1 MTASVAGTGARA
13 GFVTRLGA
21 FVVDAG
27 ILTLGI
33 RGAIWLLDVNFRVLR
48 RFTLPIGLTTVVLLA
63 SPLFVALYEIFFW
76 RLRGQTP
83 GKWLFGIRVV
93 ALGGGPIGVSRG
105 VVRVLGYLVSAL
117 PFYLGFLWILGP
129 HRRGFHDHLAR
140 TEVVRARP
148 VSRGTPSARGRSLP
162 AAGFSPA

>member
-1 MTASVAGTGARA
+1 MTASVAGAGARA

-21 FVVDAG
+21 FVVDAA
-27 ILTLGI
+27 ILTVGI
-33 RGAIWLLDVNFRVLR
+33 RGTIWLLDVNFRLLR
-48 RFTLPIGLTTVVLLA
+48 RFALPIGLTTIVLLA
-63 SPLFVALYEIFFW
+63 SPLIVAIYEIFFW

-83 GKWLFGIRVV
+83 GKWLLGIRVV
-93 ALGGGPIGVSRG
+93 ALGGGPVGVGRATL
-105 VVRVLGYLVSAL
+105 RVLGYLVSAL

-129 HRRGFHDHLAR
+129 HRRGFHDHLAH

-148 VSRGTPSARGRSLP
+148 SARATPAARGRALP